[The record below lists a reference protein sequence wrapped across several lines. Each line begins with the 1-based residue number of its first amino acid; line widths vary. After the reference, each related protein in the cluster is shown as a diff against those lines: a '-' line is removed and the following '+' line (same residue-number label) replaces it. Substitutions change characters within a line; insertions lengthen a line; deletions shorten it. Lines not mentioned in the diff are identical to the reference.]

1 MYSFMLA
8 AESKLDRMV
17 EFIAQYLGIDSVWG
31 AIITVLDIAIVSFAV
46 YKLIQLLKNTRAV
59 AILKGIIFIFIFS
72 YIAGAI
78 KLNTVSTVISTVL
91 GILPVLVVVL
101 FQPELRKMFENMGK
115 NSVAGVLRNL
125 FTVQDEAAVETK
137 NNETRNIIEATVDA
151 VFSMSKTYTG
161 ALIVFERNDDL
172 KDWDAQGTVIDAEI
186 SSRMLKQIF
195 VHNTPLH
202 DGAVLI
208 RKGRIYAAQCVLPL
222 TSNTTIS
229 RELGTRHR
237 AAIGATEERDCV
249 VVVVSEETGIVS
261 FVKNGVIMRN
271 MTGEALKSL
280 LEDCLLEKMPEQ
292 NVKEKKSPVRFFG
305 KRGSNDKENK

>member
-8 AESKLDRMV
+8 SESKLDRMV

-78 KLNTVSTVISTVL
+78 KLNTVSTVISTIL
-91 GILPVLVVVL
+91 SILPVLVVVL

-115 NSVAGVLRNL
+115 NSVTVALKNL

-137 NNETRNIIEATVDA
+137 NNEIRNIIEATVDA

-172 KDWDAQGTVIDAEI
+172 KEWDAQGTVIDAEI

-208 RKGRIYAAQCVLPL
+208 RNGRIYAAQCVLPL

-292 NVKEKKSPVRFFG
+292 SVKEKKSPGRFFG
-305 KRGSNDKENK
+305 KRGSNDKKDK

>member
-208 RKGRIYAAQCVLPL
+208 RNGRIYAAQCVLPL

>member
-8 AESKLDRMV
+8 TESKLDRMV

-208 RKGRIYAAQCVLPL
+208 RNGRIYAAQCVLPL

>member
-292 NVKEKKSPVRFFG
+292 NVKEKKPPVRFFG

>member
-1 MYSFMLA
+1 MDSFVLA
-8 AESKLDRMV
+8 AESKFDRII
-17 EFIAQYLGIDSVWG
+17 EFIAQYLGIDSIWG
-31 AIITVLDIAIVSFAV
+31 AIITLLDIAIVSFAV

-91 GILPVLVVVL
+91 SILPVLVVVL

-115 NSVAGVLRNL
+115 NSVSVVLKNL

-137 NNETRNIIEATVDA
+137 NNEIRNIIEATVDA
-151 VFSMSKTYTG
+151 VFSMSKTCTG

-172 KDWDAQGTVIDAEI
+172 KEWDAQGTVIDAEI

-208 RKGRIYAAQCVLPL
+208 RNGRIYAAQCVLPL

-292 NVKEKKSPVRFFG
+292 NVKQKKSPGRFFG
-305 KRGSNDKENK
+305 KRGSNDKKIK